1 MWYPSQFWGAFNE
14 RKVLGI
20 LVLFPKYLRGSLAAF
35 EYTYK
40 ENEGSIQAAGG
51 NGFCAGGQK
60 LSAISCDGDNWANM
74 SIFV

>member
-1 MWYPSQFWGAFNE
+1 M
-14 RKVLGI
+14 
-20 LVLFPKYLRGSLAAF
+20 LFPKYLRGSLAAF

-60 LSAISCDGDNWANM
+60 LSAISCDGDN
-74 SIFV
+74 